1 MMNSLNLIGERG
13 MERQPYG
20 FGGRGRG
27 RPRGTFF
34 NSKSFHAS
42 CVLTAY
48 LCDSLGDRG
57 GRGGYNSY
65 YRGGP
70 NGSYRGGGDRDRG
83 ERDSR
88 HGSFGSSV
96 GSGGGSYQS
105 RVNGPHQ
112 HHHHGNGNSSTTSP
126 APDFDLQ
133 AESSFPPLPGLE
145 TGTAA
150 NTAHTASTFPAG
162 QFNQ

>member
-1 MMNSLNLIGERG
+1 MTWDLTVFIYLI
-13 MERQPYG
+13 
-20 FGGRGRG
+20 
-27 RPRGTFF
+27 
-34 NSKSFHAS
+34 A
-42 CVLTAY
+42 
-48 LCDSLGDRG
+48 GDRG
-57 GRGGYNSY
+57 GRGGGYSSY
-65 YRGGP
+65 YRGGS
-70 NGSYRGGGDRDRG
+70 NGSYRGGGGGDRDRN

-112 HHHHGNGNSSTTSP
+112 HQHGNGNSSTTSP

-145 TGTAA
+145 AGTAA
-150 NTAHTASTFPAG
+150 GATHAASNFSAG
-162 QFNQ
+162 MSFSFLFFWHLGFDY